1 MTKLGAS
8 NSADVLPIPARVGRD
23 ARTAGS
29 AARTAKPLYTGLQYT
44 RAVAAL
50 LVVFY
55 HAAIQAN
62 NQFAGALPVFGK
74 SGVDIFFVL
83 SGFVM
88 WTSTSQR
95 AVSPALFLK
104 RRLAR
109 IAPLY
114 WALTLAASAIAL
126 IAPHLLRSTRFDPAH
141 LVASLCFI
149 PWFNPG
155 MPAGD
160 DQLTPV
166 IIPGWTLNFE
176 MFFYLTFA
184 IALWRPIEHRP
195 RFLAFLIVAAYGLA
209 VLARPLGA
217 APQFY
222 SQGVIFEFLAG
233 AFIANTVGLRPARS
247 PLVSAIV
254 LLLALGALLVGD
266 WARGGI
272 ERAIV
277 LGVPA
282 AIIIITVAQIENAG
296 RLPYL
301 SWLNTA
307 GDASYSIYLTHVFV
321 IAGVRNLVGTV
332 IGHGV
337 TIDPVVFVAL
347 CLLSSALAGIVV
359 YRFVERPLGSVA
371 KRLLKA

>member
-1 MTKLGAS
+1 MTRLGAS
-8 NSADVLPIPARVGRD
+8 GSADVLPMPTGVE
-23 ARTAGS
+23 RTDHLADM
-29 AARTAKPLYTGLQYT
+29 RPAKPLYTGLQYA
-44 RAVAAL
+44 RGVAAL

-62 NQFAGALPVFGK
+62 GQFGGTLPTFGK

-95 AVSPALFLK
+95 SVSPALFLK

-114 WALTLAASAIAL
+114 WTLTLCAAAIAL
-126 IAPHLLRSTRFDPAH
+126 LAPHLLRSTKFDLPH
-141 LVASLCFI
+141 LVASLCFV
-149 PWFNPG
+149 PWLNPG
-155 MPAGD
+155 MPPGD

-184 IALWRPIEHRP
+184 LALWCPIER
-195 RFLAFLIVAAYGLA
+195 RMGCLTILIVAAYGLA
-209 VLARPLGA
+209 LWARPLGT

-233 AFIANTVGLRPARS
+233 AFIANTVGLRAARW
-247 PLVSAIV
+247 PWLSAIL
-254 LLLALGALLVGD
+254 LLLAIVALLVGD
-266 WARGGI
+266 WARGEG

-301 SWLNTA
+301 GWLNAA

-321 IAGVRNLVGTV
+321 IAGVRNLSVMASA
-332 IGHGV
+332 HGLS
-337 TIDPVVFVAL
+337 IDPVAFVGL
-347 CLLSSALAGIVV
+347 CLLSSALAGAIA
-359 YRFVERPLGSVA
+359 YRFVERPLSRKA